1 MTAKLTLGVPSLLFG
16 SGLALVSC
24 TYRPPQTGFYCVDI
38 PEGRSA
44 EASQFVQAI
53 ADRLNFSVSEAQFP
67 SEKGPPHHVWD
78 VYGGGVS
85 LFVGTAMKDGKPDR
99 FGNIETTF
107 NPNRLDLN
115 VAKSGLWQRV
125 RFNDVLTA
133 ARDVSLQRGWSF
145 TKAAPGESCA
155 T

>member
-1 MTAKLTLGVPSLLFG
+1 MLCGCAVA
-16 SGLALVSC
+16 LASC
-24 TYRPPQTGFYCVDI
+24 TYSQPPQTGFYCVDI

-44 EASQFVQAI
+44 DASRFVQTI
-53 ADRLNFSVSEAQFP
+53 ADRLDFKVSEAQFS
-67 SEKGPPHHVWD
+67 SEKGPPSHVWE

-99 FGNIETTF
+99 FGNRETTF

-115 VAKSGLWQRV
+115 VAKTGLWQRV
-125 RFNDVLTA
+125 RFDDVVSTA
-133 ARDVSLQRGWSF
+133 EGTARKLQWSF
-145 TKAAPGESCA
+145 TKAATGESCA